1 MQQNSL
7 EDELLGSRILFL
19 LTYDTKFDF
28 DKLFKDDDLA
38 YKINTVLL
46 PQCSRHKRTSSLTAA
61 RILVLMQSI
70 FIPGQERR
78 AHHPTLYQLLT
89 PTP

>member
-1 MQQNSL
+1 MRQNSL

-28 DKLFKDDDLA
+28 DKLFKDDELA

-46 PQCSRHKRTSSLTAA
+46 PAMLSS
-61 RILVLMQSI
+61 
-70 FIPGQERR
+70 
-78 AHHPTLYQLLT
+78 
-89 PTP
+89 